1 MIHIFCFQLREQMER
16 QTCCVKSTEKD
27 YQLVETVRGDQTADE
42 GGLQTQNG
50 DRLDGD
56 AVVLVAIVVVDV
68 GLSDHR
74 TGIARGEW

>member
-1 MIHIFCFQLREQMER
+1 M
-16 QTCCVKSTEKD
+16 
-27 YQLVETVRGDQTADE
+27 
-42 GGLQTQNG
+42 QND

-74 TGIARGEW
+74 TGIARSEW